1 MYFKMMEAIFMAS
14 NGHTGVL
21 DSDFL
26 HLEDAKE
33 STNRLYSELGKVGIY
48 SSDMPDSLHEALA
61 VMESEYER
69 QGFVNGMRMGARL
82 MLECMGPAPLGTWD
96 PYRRERKRS
105 EAVQAAQ

>member
-14 NGHTGVL
+14 NGQTGIL

-33 STNRLYSELGKVGIY
+33 STETLYSELGKVGIY

-61 VMESEYER
+61 VVEREYER

-82 MLECMGPAPLGTWD
+82 MLECMGPAPLRTWD
-96 PYRRERKRS
+96 PYRREHNKT
-105 EAVQAAQ
+105 EVAQTAR